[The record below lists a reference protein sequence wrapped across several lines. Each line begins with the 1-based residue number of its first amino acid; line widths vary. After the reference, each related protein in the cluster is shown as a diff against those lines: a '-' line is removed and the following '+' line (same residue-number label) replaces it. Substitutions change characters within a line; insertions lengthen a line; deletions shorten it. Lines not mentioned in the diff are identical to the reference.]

1 MIRKSTLFAALF
13 ALAALAAAPSSFA
26 ACTYPP
32 PLDKLP
38 DGANAS
44 RDEMKAANVKVK
56 QYVTDLNT
64 YITCIDQEPPLA
76 QDETKLNDAQKK
88 EQYARESVR
97 VQKHNAAV
105 ADQEAMRD
113 KWHDVLEAYKA
124 KHPS

>member
-1 MIRKSTLFAALF
+1 VIRKSTLFAALF

-26 ACTYPP
+26 ACTHPTQ
-32 PLDKLP
+32 LDKLP

-44 RDEMKAANVKVK
+44 IDEMKAANAKVK

-64 YITCIDQEPPLA
+64 YISCVDQEPPLA
-76 QDETKLNDAQKK
+76 QDPSKLSDAQKK
-88 EQYARESVR
+88 EQYDRELVR

-105 ADQEAMRD
+105 DEQKAMRD

>member
-1 MIRKSTLFAALF
+1 VIRKSTLFAALF
-13 ALAALAAAPSSFA
+13 VLAALAAAPSSFA
-26 ACTYPP
+26 ACTYPT

-44 RDEMKAANVKVK
+44 IDEMKAANAKVK

-76 QDETKLNDAQKK
+76 QDASKLSDAQKK
-88 EQYARESVR
+88 EQYDRELVR

-105 ADQEAMRD
+105 DDQKAMRD